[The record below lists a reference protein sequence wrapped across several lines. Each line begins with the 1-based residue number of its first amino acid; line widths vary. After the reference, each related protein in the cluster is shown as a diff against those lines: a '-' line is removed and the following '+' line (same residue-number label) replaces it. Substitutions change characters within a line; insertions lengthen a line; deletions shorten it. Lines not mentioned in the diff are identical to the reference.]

1 MGKLVLMNDDKL
13 EKLLWS
19 IAIPGF
25 GQLLNGKVIK
35 GTILIILEFLI
46 NTNSNL
52 NSLIMLSFNG
62 RINEAIQ
69 VTDFQWL
76 LFYPCVYVF
85 AMCDAVK
92 EAQGDNPPY
101 FYLPFV
107 SGAYLGTLGIFYSKT
122 LTFFGILL
130 GPVFLGIAF
139 FVFGIMLG
147 NFCKYLITSR
157 EKL

>member
-1 MGKLVLMNDDKL
+1 MNEEKL

-25 GQLLNGKVIK
+25 GQLLNGKYVK
-35 GTILIILEFLI
+35 GTILIVLEFLI

-69 VTDFQWL
+69 VTNFQWL

-85 AMCDAVK
+85 AMWDSVK
-92 EAQGDNPPY
+92 EAHGYNPPF

-107 SGAYLGTLGIFYSKT
+107 VGAYLGTVGIFYSKT
-122 LTFFGILL
+122 FTFFGILL
-130 GPVFLGIAF
+130 GPVFLGIAL
-139 FVFGIMLG
+139 FVLGIILG
-147 NFCKYLITSR
+147 NFCRFLITSR
-157 EKL
+157 GK